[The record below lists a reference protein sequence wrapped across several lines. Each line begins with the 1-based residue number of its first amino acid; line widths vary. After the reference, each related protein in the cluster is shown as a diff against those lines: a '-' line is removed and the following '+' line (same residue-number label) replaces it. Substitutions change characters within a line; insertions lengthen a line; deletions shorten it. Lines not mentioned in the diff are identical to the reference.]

1 MPHHSTPELAT
12 LGAAAVMVDA
22 STQTD
27 DMATGISHDSPL
39 LGTPN
44 KKQTMIDASTQTECL
59 SQVGAESSG
68 QQDAME
74 SQDVELEGQTDEE
87 EHQTPDSEPLMSA
100 DVAAREQTRE
110 ELAQLRAQIAAK
122 DGQVENYRRLLDENK
137 ELLDQSKGEVNSMQ
151 TRLDESNSRISEFQI
166 SDRRLNRQVRS
177 LEEQVSGLGDDLEN
191 ANARISELES
201 VNFTFAKDLA
211 DSQNQLAYQ
220 RSEGMRM
227 LDYIRRGGNELRFF
241 VKLSARLYTR
251 LNRVERL
258 SNGAFGR
265 DDRLMRSAARRLL
278 RWNVPVETYFRDD
291 VGRQEP
297 VHEAQ
302 LAIEGPT
309 VDHSAM
315 EQVESGYVYETSSDD
330 AALAQLVD
338 DYIEEQNRTTGTN
351 GNDAGD
357 EAERSSSEN
366 VDFQSNEKVSDSI
379 FGAIFGA
386 GAPRF
391 GAQTSPDPIFAG
403 NVGSSDHKFGA
414 AQPDFNFGAATP
426 FKAGSSSSAAWSE
439 KSGVGKDEEREE
451 GRAKKTRVGSTSE
464 AAVDAEPSSSSSDAK
479 KEEAKKSIF
488 DTKFSIDLSSFSTK
502 NKASLGSFKH
512 DPQDTSEAPK
522 STSVGGFDL
531 TRSTAK
537 GKGKQKEERAPV
549 FGAGCSKEF
558 SFEPRGSAP
567 TFGGFNG
574 GSAEAVADPTDPL
587 PAQDKGKGKQKE
599 ESMEKAVKASI
610 FTAEDIAKFD
620 SPASGKEADVDRF
633 TFGGASASEVHD
645 GASSSSFDFRAA
657 SAFNL
662 RTEASSSFNFGQSA
676 TNTGQEPVENVDEM
690 PSQNHCCPNHA
701 NYHECLYT
709 IEEDYVPPDKRPKT
723 TEQAAVEPVSATN
736 SADTNGGDIASSGTD
751 QYLLSA
757 VTAQLPS
764 ASAGPDSSVA
774 NCEQDSSDADD
785 EIRVKGFPVGVP
797 CIIITPASETEV
809 SVEEESSDIF
819 GKFGFDVAALSRIV
833 SSVRP
838 AGSGREDLSM
848 SLVPPGS
855 SIASYVWESKIGGDI
870 RQDRGRTAE
879 EIRARMKLE
888 CCERA
893 QSPTASTEW
902 REPEWPATLPPLEAP
917 QSESMAD
924 LPSLAATSVTAT
936 ATDSPAAL
944 TQEAPSNLGAN
955 NGIEEEIGRLISAIE
970 ALYIG
975 SSAPLTIVS
984 NFDPEKHLLS
994 GDWTARRHMIVER
1007 QVDSVE
1013 EEVMAENGARIR
1025 MEAARFTGLV
1035 SEGEQRTAEREVV
1048 RQGEQPGNGE
1058 VPATQEATTV
1068 WEEERSAELAVA
1080 VEARPNE
1087 SSSAARS
1094 NDEVQPQMALQ
1105 FESTATS
1112 TSSSS
1117 PRQPGLTSTTNEEIP
1132 ERRSKYGNPMD
1143 KKGVVRIWSMRPG
1156 RKKAKS
1162 SADVGTS
1169 SLPMSQYD
1177 LPPSTNSPFPQSSSP
1192 SSSSPAA
1199 SSASQPY
1206 TAPPAPI
1213 QKKVLQVDCAPP
1225 SPSTSSKTQTH
1236 TPISITSTT
1245 EESCERKSRTRY
1257 GNLKDEKG
1265 RLRIW
1270 SMKRWRR

>member
-1 MPHHSTPELAT
+1 M
-12 LGAAAVMVDA
+12 MVDA

-27 DMATGISHDSPL
+27 DMAMGVSHDSPL

-44 KKQTMIDASTQTECL
+44 KKRTVIDASTQTEWL

-68 QQDAME
+68 QQDAVE
-74 SQDVELEGQTDEE
+74 SQDVELEGQTGQE
-87 EHQTPDSEPLMSA
+87 EHQTQDSEPLMSA
-100 DVAAREQTRE
+100 DVAAREQTHE

-265 DDRLMRSAARRLL
+265 DDRLMRSAARRLS

-302 LAIEGPT
+302 LAIEGPSI
-309 VDHSAM
+309 DYSAV

-357 EAERSSSEN
+357 EAEGSSSEN
-366 VDFQSNEKVSDSI
+366 IDFQSNEQVSDP
-379 FGAIFGA
+379 IFGA

-464 AAVDAEPSSSSSDAK
+464 GAADAEPSSSSDAK
-479 KEEAKKSIF
+479 KEEAKKFSTF
-488 DTKFSIDLSSFSTK
+488 DTTFSIDLSSFSTK

-522 STSVGGFDL
+522 STSVGGFDF

-537 GKGKQKEERAPV
+537 GKGKQKEERAPI
-549 FGAGCSKEF
+549 FGTGCSKEF

-599 ESMEKAVKASI
+599 DSTEKAVKASI

-620 SPASGKEADVDRF
+620 SPASGKEANVDRF

-645 GASSSSFDFRAA
+645 GASSSFFDFRAA

-662 RTEASSSFNFGQSA
+662 RTKASSSFNFGQSA
-676 TNTGQEPVENVDEM
+676 TNTEQEPVENVDEM

-736 SADTNGGDIASSGTD
+736 SADTNGVEVVSSETD
-751 QYLLSA
+751 QDLLGA
-757 VTAQLPS
+757 VTAHLPG
-764 ASAGPDSSVA
+764 ASAGPDSSHIAQVSVA
-774 NCEQDSSDADD
+774 NCEQDSSDASD

-797 CIIITPASETEV
+797 CIIITPAPETEV
-809 SVEEESSDIF
+809 SVEGESSDMF

-833 SSVRP
+833 SSMRP
-838 AGSGREDLSM
+838 TGSGREDLST

-855 SIASYVWESKIGGDI
+855 GMASYVGESKIGGDI
-870 RQDRGRTAE
+870 RQGRGRTAE

-917 QSESMAD
+917 QSESSID
-924 LPSLAATSVTAT
+924 VPSLAAKTITAT
-936 ATDSPAAL
+936 ATDSPAAS
-944 TQEAPSNLGAN
+944 TREPVSNLGAN
-955 NGIEEEIGRLISAIE
+955 NGIEEEIGHLISAIE

-975 SSAPLTIVS
+975 SSAPMTVVS
-984 NFDPEKHLLS
+984 NFDPEKHFLS

-1007 QVDSVE
+1007 QVDGVE

-1025 MEAARFTGLV
+1025 MEAVQVTGLA

-1058 VPATQEATTV
+1058 VPATQEATAV
-1068 WEEERSAELAVA
+1068 WEAERSAELAVA

-1105 FESTATS
+1105 FENTATS
-1112 TSSSS
+1112 TSFSS

-1143 KKGVVRIWSMRPG
+1143 KKGGVRIWSMRPG

-1162 SADVGTS
+1162 SADVGAS
-1169 SLPMSQYD
+1169 SLPMSQQD

-1213 QKKVLQVDCAPP
+1213 QKKVLQVDSTAP